1 MQFECQTIKTSPM
14 LAKIILILIAPQL
27 LQIASAQVP
36 QGSAAKSC
44 ATTTPLS
51 LREALS
57 LAAADNLS
65 VAIAETAIGS
75 AEATRK
81 QLNSTWF
88 PTLLVTGK
96 YTHTTSPI
104 GIETSLGQMGSGLLP
119 TLAPL
124 IGSNPQLAEI
134 VGDIAAT
141 PIGLS
146 LVPRNTASVG
156 ADLVWPIFSGGRRL
170 KASSIGDLMVELGH
184 LQYDAS
190 LSRTI
195 AEVTTAYFTLSLA
208 ESVVELRREAVTTLR
223 QHLHDAQRL
232 EEEGMI
238 VTAERLVAE
247 VNCEQANI
255 ELAAAESDVIVAR
268 RALVALLGE
277 NAPSVPR
284 TTTPLS
290 PLVSLPSLGYLLD
303 CIVTT
308 TTISQLDVG
317 REIAHN
323 NLTIERSR
331 YLPEIALLGHYR
343 LWSKGLD
350 GEIFPRGFVGV
361 GVSWSLFD
369 GLARE
374 GAIAGWKNRINT
386 IETTRTKAATD
397 LAVAI
402 EKYYHTTESALL
414 EVTGTEKSIALAE
427 ELLRIKRL
435 SFAEGVATSSEV
447 VDAAL
452 LLSEAR
458 ISRQVAIF
466 TANSSLATLLWLAGM
481 SHSTADYLSPQHQN
495 QLTQQ

>member
-1 MQFECQTIKTSPM
+1 M

-268 RALVALLGE
+268 RALVALLKGLRVKLRGFRPIEEAIVTRGGVSVREINPKTMESRCLSGLYFAGEVLDVDAYTGGFNLQIAFSTAVVAGE
-277 NAPSVPR
+277 NAAW
-284 TTTPLS
+284 
-290 PLVSLPSLGYLLD
+290 G
-303 CIVTT
+303 
-308 TTISQLDVG
+308 G
-317 REIAHN
+317 
-323 NLTIERSR
+323 
-331 YLPEIALLGHYR
+331 
-343 LWSKGLD
+343 
-350 GEIFPRGFVGV
+350 GE
-361 GVSWSLFD
+361 
-369 GLARE
+369 
-374 GAIAGWKNRINT
+374 
-386 IETTRTKAATD
+386 
-397 LAVAI
+397 
-402 EKYYHTTESALL
+402 
-414 EVTGTEKSIALAE
+414 
-427 ELLRIKRL
+427 
-435 SFAEGVATSSEV
+435 
-447 VDAAL
+447 
-452 LLSEAR
+452 
-458 ISRQVAIF
+458 
-466 TANSSLATLLWLAGM
+466 
-481 SHSTADYLSPQHQN
+481 
-495 QLTQQ
+495 